1 MLLLKA
7 LFILFLVLVHN
18 EYPYI
23 QLGLHF
29 PFLLNF
35 ALDTSYL
42 SMLPFHPSITIFF
55 FPVKAVSGFTY
66 KKNVNT

>member
-35 ALDTSYL
+35 ALDTFYVTRILVRVSD
-42 SMLPFHPSITIFF
+42 TIRIGNADTH
-55 FPVKAVSGFTY
+55 FP
-66 KKNVNT
+66 KKH

>member
-35 ALDTSYL
+35 ALDTLACFLFIHLLTFS
-42 SMLPFHPSITIFF
+42 FF
-55 FPVKAVSGFTY
+55 L
-66 KKNVNT
+66 